1 MALALSEPKL
11 MAEILKI
18 DAEYGWLHCGPPTT
32 MRKLL
37 GSVNGAGRM
46 EWPINSKPGWYTSIS
61 VPKGLSALS
70 FFAREYTSERWARE
84 KGSASLSDSS
94 RYWRSSG
101 RMASTK

>member
-1 MALALSEPKL
+1 

-18 DAEYGWLHCGPPTT
+18 EAEYGWVHCGPPMV

-46 EWPINSKPGWYTSIS
+46 EWPINSKPGSYTSIS
-61 VPKGLSALS
+61 VPNGLSAVS
-70 FFAREYTSERWARE
+70 FLAREYTNERCARE

-94 RYWRSSG
+94 RY
-101 RMASTK
+101 